1 MTTAIQGGITGMLN
15 IYRCATRLSCLLIA
29 GGFIGLSGQQTL
41 ADAYRTTNFI
51 VTAQSESLAREIG
64 VAAES
69 YRKSLAIEWLGHE
82 LPRWEQPIPVNTQVA
97 PRMGAGGATS
107 FMFDRGQPFGW
118 RMSIQGSRERI
129 LDSVLP
135 HEITHTIFATHFGRP
150 LPRWA
155 DEGACTTVEHESE
168 KAKQHHFLMQF
179 LRSSPPRSIP
189 FNKMFR
195 MTEYPHDIMPLYAQ
209 GHSVARFLLQQGGKR
224 KFVDYVG
231 SGMSDN
237 DWDRA
242 TEQFYGYRDLS
253 DLQVKWVAWVAGGSQ
268 QFEPRG
274 QFLAGNSR
282 NEPGASDGNGRIAL
296 ASGQTSNQRSSR
308 NESGTGFI
316 ERLASAGERLAPV
329 PTRSVSSQG
338 ATDGYRSEEEFMLSS
353 AAKPSS
359 SWYARQ
365 RDVAKATL
373 QEPVQPPANRPG
385 TASFLGGVGARSM
398 ARSQGTQQP
407 QQTILEWDNQ
417 NRQSGRRQPR
427 EPIYGYDAPIRPP
440 TTMWR

>member
-1 MTTAIQGGITGMLN
+1 MLN
-15 IYRCATRLSCLLIA
+15 IYRCATRLSCLLLA
-29 GGFIGLSGQQTL
+29 GGFLGLSGQSTF
-41 ADAYRTTNFI
+41 AAAHRTTNFI
-51 VTAQSESLAREIG
+51 VTAPSKSLAREIG
-64 VAAES
+64 IAAES
-69 YRKSLAIEWLGHE
+69 YRKDLAIEWLGHE
-82 LPRWEQPIPVNTQVA
+82 LPRWEQPIPVMTQVA
-97 PRMGAGGATS
+97 PRLGAGGATS

-179 LRSSPPRSIP
+179 LRSNPPRSIP
-189 FNKMFR
+189 FNQMFR

-268 QFEPRG
+268 PVALRG
-274 QFLAGNSR
+274 QLLAGNSR
-282 NEPGASDGNGRIAL
+282 RQDNASGGRGPVAL
-296 ASGQTSNQRSSR
+296 ASAQRSSR
-308 NESGTGFI
+308 NENGTGFI
-316 ERLASAGERLAPV
+316 ERLASAGEKLV
-329 PTRSVSSQG
+329 PIPTGSTSSP
-338 ATDGYRSEEEFMLSS
+338 GYRSKEDFLLNS

-365 RDVAKATL
+365 RDVAKAAL
-373 QEPVQPPANRPG
+373 QEPVLPASRFG
-385 TASFLGGVGARSM
+385 SASFTGGTGARSM
-398 ARSQGTQQP
+398 AGSQGAQQP
-407 QQTILEWDNQ
+407 RQTVLEWDNQ
-417 NRQSGRRQPR
+417 NRQPRQPR
-427 EPIYGYDAPIRPP
+427 EPFYGYDTPIQPP
-440 TTMWR
+440 ATIWR